1 MLDDKTIRKA
11 LISFLEKK
19 KPEPKLIVEELGV
32 HNGNVIADVVAIY
45 DSLHG
50 FEIKGE
56 SDSVSRI
63 NKQSPYYN
71 LSFPKLTLVT
81 THNHL
86 DWVQKNLPE
95 FWGIL
100 VAINTSDGLSFR
112 YKRPAKYNPH
122 FSKEIALLML
132 WKEELLSSRSY
143 KDKIKIRDKDSRAEM
158 ASKIAPQL
166 NKEEILRLLGTSISS
181 RMKSKA
187 SRQYILNAK
196 KASL

>member
-1 MLDDKTIRKA
+1 LDSPAMLDDKAIRGA
-11 LISFLEKK
+11 LINFLENK

-32 HNGNVIADVVAIY
+32 HNGNAIADVVAIY

-63 NKQSPYYN
+63 SKQSRYYN

-81 THNHL
+81 TQNHM

-95 FWGIL
+95 FWGVLLAKRTPFGIGF
-100 VAINTSDGLSFR
+100 T
-112 YKRPAKYNPH
+112 YKRSAKNNPF
-122 FSKEIALLML
+122 FSKEMSLLML
-132 WKEELLSSRSY
+132 WKEEMLNSQMYSNDL
-143 KDKIKIRDKDSRAEM
+143 KIRKKDSRAEL

-166 NKEEILRLLGTSISS
+166 NKDAIVSLLKASIAN
-181 RMKSKA
+181 RMKTKA
-187 SRQYILNAK
+187 TQQ
-196 KASL
+196 

>member
-1 MLDDKTIRKA
+1 MLDDETIRKA
-11 LISFLEKK
+11 LISFLENK
-19 KPEPKLIVEELGV
+19 KPKPKLLVEELGI
-32 HNGNVIADVVAIY
+32 HNGNAIADVVAIY
-45 DSLHG
+45 NSLHG

-63 NKQSPYYN
+63 NRQSFYYN

-81 THNHL
+81 TPNHL

-100 VAINTSDGLSFR
+100 LANGKSEDLRLT
-112 YKRPAKYNPH
+112 YKRPARNNPY
-122 FSKEIALLML
+122 FSKEMSLLML
-132 WKEELLSSRSY
+132 WKEELLNSQSY
-143 KDKIKIRDKDSRAEM
+143 SDKIIIRKSDSRAEL

-166 NKEEILRLLGTSISS
+166 DKEAILNLLRTSIAN

-187 SRQYILNAK
+187 SRQ
-196 KASL
+196 